1 MEIST
6 STWMLI
12 FFILFLVMSIWKIWA
27 FLPNK
32 QLADDD
38 KTEESENELK
48 NLMLKVIQDK
58 KGEIDEKEL
67 FFGMNEDENFNSE
80 LFWRF
85 NHNRLRQLLN
95 VYYMQNPNTQ
105 NIKEIYIDIC
115 ISET

>member
-1 MEIST
+1 
-6 STWMLI
+6 MLV

-38 KTEESENELK
+38 KTEDSENELK
-48 NLMLKVIQDK
+48 SLMMKVIREN

-67 FFGMNEDENFNSE
+67 FLQMSKDESFNSE

-85 NHNRLRQLLN
+85 NLNRLKQILN
-95 VYYMQNPNTQ
+95 VYYMQNPDTQ
-105 NIKEIYIDIC
+105 DIKGIYVD
-115 ISET
+115 TL

>member
-38 KTEESENELK
+38 KTENSENELK
-48 NLMLKVIQDK
+48 SLMMKVIRENR
-58 KGEIDEKEL
+58 GEIDEKEL
-67 FFGMNEDENFNSE
+67 FLLMSKDESFNSE

-85 NHNRLRQLLN
+85 NLNRLRQILN
-95 VYYMQNPNTQ
+95 VYYMQNPTTQ
-105 NIKEIYIDIC
+105 DIKGIYLEQI
-115 ISET
+115 

>member
-48 NLMLKVIQDK
+48 SLMMKVIK
-58 KGEIDEKEL
+58 ENKGEIDEKEL
-67 FFGMNEDENFNSE
+67 FLLMSKNESFNSE

-85 NHNRLRQLLN
+85 NLNRLKQVLN
-95 VYYMQNPNTQ
+95 VYYMKNPNIQ
-105 NIKEIYIDIC
+105 DIKGIYLEQI
-115 ISET
+115 

>member
-1 MEIST
+1 
-6 STWMLI
+6 MLI

-48 NLMLKVIQDK
+48 SLMMKVIK
-58 KGEIDEKEL
+58 ENKGEIDEKEL
-67 FFGMNEDENFNSE
+67 FLLMSKNESFNSE

-85 NHNRLRQLLN
+85 NLNRLKQVLN
-95 VYYMQNPNTQ
+95 VYYMKNPNIQ
-105 NIKEIYIDIC
+105 DIKGIYLEQI
-115 ISET
+115 

>member
-1 MEIST
+1 MELST

-12 FFILFLVMSIWKIWA
+12 FFILFLITSIWKIWA

-38 KTEESENELK
+38 KTEESEHELN
-48 NLMLKVIQDK
+48 NLMIKVIEEK
-58 KGEIDEKEL
+58 KGELDEKQL
-67 FFGMNEDENFNSE
+67 FLHMTTNESFNSE

-85 NHNRLRQLLN
+85 NLNRLKQLLN

-105 NIKEIYIDIC
+105 SIKGIYLELN
-115 ISET
+115 S

>member
-1 MEIST
+1 MEVST

-38 KTEESENELK
+38 KTEESENELRS
-48 NLMLKVIQDK
+48 LMFKVINDK
-58 KGEIDEKEL
+58 RGELDEMEL
-67 FFGMNEDENFNSE
+67 FLQMNEDENFNSE

-85 NHNRLRQLLN
+85 NLNRLKQLLN
-95 VYYMQNPNTQ
+95 VYYMQNPSTHS
-105 NIKEIYIDIC
+105 IKEIY
-115 ISET
+115 SERNS

>member
-6 STWMLI
+6 STWMLV

-38 KTEESENELK
+38 KTEDSENELK
-48 NLMLKVIQDK
+48 SLMLKVIRENR
-58 KGEIDEKEL
+58 GEIDEKEL
-67 FFGMNEDENFNSE
+67 FLQMSKDENFNSE

-85 NHNRLRQLLN
+85 NLNRLKQLLN
-95 VYYMQNPNTQ
+95 VYYMQNPSTQ
-105 NIKEIYIDIC
+105 NIKDIYLEQIQQI
-115 ISET
+115 